1 MTLKSDLE
9 AIDAKLAEDKAG
21 LLEKTLQW
29 DAKHDKLLEGGDD
42 RDVQGEEDIMQAELE
57 ALNEKYQ
64 MTRRALKSEQR
75 KLREET
81 VALCQELERVMPELK
96 EEGDV

>member
-1 MTLKSDLE
+1 MTIKFDLE
-9 AIDAKLAEDKAG
+9 AIEAKLAEDEAG

-29 DAKHDKLLEGGDD
+29 DAKHDKLLEGD
-42 RDVQGEEDIMQAELE
+42 DVQGEEDIMQAELE
-57 ALNEKYQ
+57 AMNEEYQ
-64 MTRRALKSEQR
+64 ATRHTLKCEQR

-81 VALCQELERVMPELK
+81 VALCQELKRVMPRLI